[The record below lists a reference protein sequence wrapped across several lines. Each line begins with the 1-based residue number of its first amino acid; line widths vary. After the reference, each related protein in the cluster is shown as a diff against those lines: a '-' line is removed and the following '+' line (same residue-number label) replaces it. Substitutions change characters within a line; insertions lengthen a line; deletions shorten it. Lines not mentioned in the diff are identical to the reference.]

1 MLSASDSLAAD
12 RQYTAQQLGPHRA
25 ESELILDLRK
35 LKMPRQAYV
44 WMAVL
49 LMWLV
54 PVATPAKDMNL
65 IVTLDRVDLQR
76 RIDRMFP
83 ITREAELLTVHLHHP
98 RVILHE
104 HSNRIGL
111 RLRLDASVAEQF
123 SVSGSARI
131 DGVLRFASDSGKF
144 YLDHASL
151 KEMQIDGV
159 PSLYLAQVQQ
169 LADGVVRD
177 LLQDQA
183 IYTLGQM
190 GESKRIMGSEIKAI
204 RVHNGK
210 MIVELTMP

>member
-1 MLSASDSLAAD
+1 ML
-12 RQYTAQQLGPHRA
+12 RP
-25 ESELILDLRK
+25 
-35 LKMPRQAYV
+35 AYV
-44 WMAVL
+44 WMALL
-49 LMWLV
+49 LMCLA
-54 PVATPAKDMNL
+54 PVATIAKDMNL
-65 IVTLDRVDLQR
+65 IVTLDRADLQR

-98 RVILHE
+98 QLILRE

-111 RLRLDASVAEQF
+111 RVRVDAAVAEQF

-131 DGVLRFASDSGKF
+131 DGVLRFAADSGKF
-144 YLDHASL
+144 YLGHASVE
-151 KEMQIDGV
+151 EMQIDGV
-159 PSLYLAQVQQ
+159 PSLYLAQIQQ

>member
-1 MLSASDSLAAD
+1 ML
-12 RQYTAQQLGPHRA
+12 
-25 ESELILDLRK
+25 
-35 LKMPRQAYV
+35 RQAYV

-49 LMWLV
+49 LMWLL

-65 IVTLDRVDLQR
+65 IVTLDRADLQR

-177 LLQDQA
+177 LQVEAPGEFRVTGAEAMLRRLGLAD
-183 IYTLGQM
+183 TLPAPAVKPCGCD
-190 GESKRIMGSEIKAI
+190 
-204 RVHNGK
+204 
-210 MIVELTMP
+210 